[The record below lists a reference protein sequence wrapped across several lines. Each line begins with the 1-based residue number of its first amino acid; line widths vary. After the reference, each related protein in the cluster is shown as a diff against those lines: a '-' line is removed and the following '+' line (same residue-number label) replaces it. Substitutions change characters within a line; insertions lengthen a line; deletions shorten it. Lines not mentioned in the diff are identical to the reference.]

1 MSELERCQSGFQV
14 LSQLLSYGLDRL
26 WLCSRWLNWIA
37 DPAVLTISWA
47 LPKDVTKKWGG
58 KRFSL
63 TENKVN
69 IIMVGTYSNGFNSKH
84 LETFVGRS
92 CHSWPYPWLLWPP
105 TNVCGHEHCN
115 PHCYQWIFLAL
126 SYSGPLQS
134 FGELFPYSQMSSA
147 SSSWANLNSSWLI
160 GAASAFWSNSKWWDL
175 LGCLWC
181 TSAPFFS
188 HLFFSSPPTPGPHEE
203 HSPWLSCTTCGTW
216 SASKEQVGTVKR
228 RPSLMCPLPLAPR
241 RTRREEVCDLLSFRE
256 VLSWSDMEG
265 WWLEESFHLISC
277 HLPLAHLAAGV
288 DTCIPCSGL
297 KHSLGAWVELWE

>member
-134 FGELFPYSQMSSA
+134 FGEPFPYSQMSSA

-160 GAASAFWSNSKWWDL
+160 GAARICILIKLKMVRPAWLPVVHISPIL
-175 LGCLWC
+175 L
-181 TSAPFFS
+181 T
-188 HLFFSSPPTPGPHEE
+188 PP
-203 HSPWLSCTTCGTW
+203 
-216 SASKEQVGTVKR
+216 
-228 RPSLMCPLPLAPR
+228 
-241 RTRREEVCDLLSFRE
+241 LLIPTN
-256 VLSWSDMEG
+256 SWSSWRTFTLTLMHNM
-265 WWLEESFHLISC
+265 WYLVSF
-277 HLPLAHLAAGV
+277 
-288 DTCIPCSGL
+288 
-297 KHSLGAWVELWE
+297 